1 MFGKLFESTYTGSL
15 VGAGIAV
22 HAVWPYVIAHTKHGV
37 VELNPDMLAAQFG
50 GVTPEQVS
58 EAIEYL
64 CSADPRS
71 RNQSEDGRRM
81 IREGAFQYRVVN
93 HEHYRSMRDDSD
105 RREYNRV
112 KKQESRARKSGQTKS
127 QTCQPRSAQPEAEAE
142 AEINPSG
149 KPEDLELA
157 SKKLQLNSERR
168 ETTNRIFE
176 HWKVACNKP
185 RAKFLP
191 KRREKVIGRLREGYS
206 EAEIKQAIDNCSKS
220 EFNSGSN
227 ENGKVYNDLELICRD
242 GVKLEQFRDM
252 TPGNPR
258 KTNGSR
264 DEPLPGQVGWKRPG
278 RKNGRSEL
286 HQQYIDRKAV
296 EDAERAQKA
305 QPGPANGTA
314 EGDIPY

>member
-93 HEHYRSMRDDSD
+93 HEHYRSMRDDAD

-112 KKQESRARKSGQTKS
+112 KKQESRARKAGQTKS
-127 QTCQPRSAQPEAEAE
+127 QTCQPPSAQPEAEAE
-142 AEINPSG
+142 AENIGSSPAVAGGPGEVSHSAAPAKPTKPKKPRKVKCQIRDDWAPSLG
-149 KPEDLELA
+149 NVITAQKLGIDLESEA
-157 SKKLQLNSERR
+157 SKFRDYCLANAKTYADWDAAFRNWLRNSL
-168 ETTNRIFE
+168 
-176 HWKVACNKP
+176 
-185 RAKFLP
+185 KF
-191 KRREKVIGRLREGYS
+191 S
-206 EAEIKQAIDNCSKS
+206 N
-220 EFNSGSN
+220 GSN
-227 ENGKVYNDLELICRD
+227 GS
-242 GVKLEQFRDM
+242 
-252 TPGNPR
+252 PR
-258 KTNGSR
+258 KPR

-278 RKNGRSEL
+278 RKNGVSEL

-296 EDAERAQKA
+296 EDEKRAQKA
-305 QPGPANGTA
+305 NPGPANGIT
-314 EGDIPY
+314 EDDIPY